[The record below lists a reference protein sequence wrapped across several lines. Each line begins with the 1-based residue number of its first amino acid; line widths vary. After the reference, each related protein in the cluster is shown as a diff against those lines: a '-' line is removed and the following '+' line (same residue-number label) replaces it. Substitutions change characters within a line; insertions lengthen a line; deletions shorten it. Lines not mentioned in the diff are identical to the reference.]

1 MYRKVILFFIF
12 YLAFTLYFKHYLI
25 LLCPLSFFPQPIF
38 LRDMLTGAGGAQS
51 GDSGGEIDSSTVRF
65 TIQDTK
71 RKYLLTSTNGGERI
85 LWLRKLEEARK
96 HCMQTERVV
105 LQRQRSSEFLIM
117 SLLTAKIIFYSKIQE
132 EDLFKFQTFF
142 PYSFP
147 IFWVFRVK

>member
-1 MYRKVILFFIF
+1 
-12 YLAFTLYFKHYLI
+12 
-25 LLCPLSFFPQPIF
+25 
-38 LRDMLTGAGGAQS
+38 MLTGAGGAQS

>member
-1 MYRKVILFFIF
+1 
-12 YLAFTLYFKHYLI
+12 
-25 LLCPLSFFPQPIF
+25 
-38 LRDMLTGAGGAQS
+38 MLTGAGGAQS
-51 GDSGGEIDSSTVRF
+51 GDSGGEIDSSTGRF

-96 HCMQTERVV
+96 YCMQTERVV

-117 SLLTAKIIFYSKIQE
+117 CLLTAKIIFHSKIQE
-132 EDLFKFQTFF
+132 EDLFKFQTFS

-147 IFWVFRVK
+147 SFWFSESSDFNLFIFSVWPTPS